1 MFFHLMT
8 EPEQVKGIKIIIHLS
23 RKQFEDNGHS

>member
-8 EPEQVKGIKIIIHLS
+8 EQVKGIKIIIHLS